1 MPRMEVPAVLPM
13 WMKKN
18 VPLIL
23 GRMMGLVTIVV
34 LVMVLLL
41 GTVALVTLLT
51 VLAATVAL
59 SPGANIFILL
69 SLLFIITVLS

>member
-59 SPGANIFILL
+59 SSGGANICV
-69 SLLFIITVLS
+69 SRYHYCSSSQY